1 MRAVSETRPRC
12 YVASPLGFNEAG
24 RAYYASTYIP
34 ALERVVET
42 VDPWLLTSEE
52 DVARARAGDGMRALW
67 LAVGARNLE
76 LIAGCE
82 LLVAWLDGQE
92 VDSGTATEVGYA
104 AGVGVRC
111 YGLRTDLRQAG
122 EEGVAVN
129 LQVEAAI
136 VGSGGSVAPNLDA
149 LLAAIAVQA
158 RC

>member
-1 MRAVSETRPRC
+1 VSETRPRC

-24 RAYYASTYIP
+24 RAYYTSTYLP
-34 ALERVVET
+34 ALESLVET

-52 DVARARAGDGMRALW
+52 DVARARASNGLRALW
-67 LAVGARNLE
+67 LGVGARNLE
-76 LIAGCE
+76 LIADCQ

-92 VDSGTATEVGYA
+92 VDSGTATEIGYA
-104 AGVGVRC
+104 AGIGVRC

-136 VGSGGSVAPNLDA
+136 VGSGGSIAGSLDE
-149 LLAAIAVQA
+149 LLAAIAVQL
-158 RC
+158 R

>member
-1 MRAVSETRPRC
+1 MPETRPRC

-24 RAYYASTYIP
+24 RAYYASTYLP
-34 ALERVVET
+34 ALEALVEV
-42 VDPWLLTSEE
+42 VDPWQITSEE
-52 DVARARAGDGMRALW
+52 DVERARAAGGLRALW
-67 LAVGARNLE
+67 LGVGARNLE

-92 VDSGTATEVGYA
+92 VDSGTATEIGYA
-104 AGVGVRC
+104 AGMGIPC
-111 YGLRTDLRQAG
+111 LGLRTDLRQAG

-136 VGSGGSVAPNLDA
+136 VGSGGSIATSLDG